1 MAASLA
7 VQDYR
12 CPCILPG
19 YSHALEGLCCLNL
32 DCSVCKRIWHLPDNL
47 SRQLMLNVPSC
58 MHQAHH
64 SAKFTVC
71 PSYLKKVAALQSAGA
86 CLQLPKCLNSLCIAL
101 SIGATPLAPTL
112 AWSFSSAG
120 RKSISSRQHSTC
132 QCLECWHDQGG
143 PCCSCAEISC
153 QHAQRL
159 IMCKG
164 ILDLACAA
172 HGLSPCLLL
181 CLLLFDDI
189 CRLQK
194 QASRQLT
201 SKDGWIHNCKCS
213 SKGRS

>member
-1 MAASLA
+1 MLPQSRLQRLQTDLAS
-7 VQDYR
+7 
-12 CPCILPG
+12 
-19 YSHALEGLCCLNL
+19 
-32 DCSVCKRIWHLPDNL
+32 
-47 SRQLMLNVPSC
+47 SRQPVQAAHAEC
-58 MHQAHH
+58 AIMHA
-64 SAKFTVC
+64 
-71 PSYLKKVAALQSAGA
+71 PGA
-86 CLQLPKCLNSLCIAL
+86 PFRKIYCTPFLSEVSIAISRGCLQLPKCLNSLCIAL